1 LTTAGGRWHKYYMPS
16 SFSQLTD
23 READIMQILWSAG
36 PSTVADVQAALA
48 DKLAYTTV
56 LSLLRTL
63 EAKGHV
69 GHDVAGRG
77 HRYFAA
83 IPQHEA
89 QRSALRHLTAKLF
102 RGSTEALFTHIVAD
116 KDLTPEAARRLRT
129 LLSRHTG
136 EKS

>member
-1 LTTAGGRWHKYYMPS
+1 MS
-16 SFSQLTD
+16 SRISQLTD
-23 READIMQILWSAG
+23 READIMQILWSRG
-36 PSTVADVQAALA
+36 PSLVADVQAALA

-69 GHDVAGRG
+69 GHEVAGRG

-89 QRSALRHLTAKLF
+89 QRSALRHLTTKLF

-116 KDLTPEAARRLRT
+116 KDLTPEAARRLRN

>member
-1 LTTAGGRWHKYYMPS
+1 MS
-16 SFSQLTD
+16 SSISQLTD
-23 READIMQILWSAG
+23 READIMQILWSRG
-36 PSTVADVQAALA
+36 PCLVADVQAALT
-48 DKLAYTTV
+48 DELAYTTV

-69 GHDVAGRG
+69 GHELAGRG

-83 IPQHEA
+83 MPQHEV

-116 KDLTPEAARRLRT
+116 KDLTPEAARRLRN
-129 LLSRHTG
+129 LLSRHTK

>member
-1 LTTAGGRWHKYYMPS
+1 MS
-16 SFSQLTD
+16 SSISPLQLTD
-23 READIMQILWSAG
+23 READIMEILWSRG
-36 PSTVADVQAALA
+36 PSLVADVQAALD

-63 EAKGHV
+63 ETKGHV

-83 IPQHEA
+83 VKRQEA

-102 RGSTEALFTHIVAD
+102 RGSTEALFTHLVAD
-116 KDLTPEAARRLRT
+116 EALTPEAASRLRD
-129 LLSRHTG
+129 LLTRHTG

>member
-1 LTTAGGRWHKYYMPS
+1 MTS
-16 SFSQLTD
+16 SISELQLTD
-23 READIMQILWSAG
+23 READIMQVLWSRG
-36 PSTVADVQAALA
+36 PSLVADVQAALS

-69 GHDVAGRG
+69 GHEVAGRG

-116 KDLTPEAARRLRT
+116 NDLTPKAARRLRN
-129 LLSRHTG
+129 LLSRYTR
-136 EKS
+136 EKF

>member
-1 LTTAGGRWHKYYMPS
+1 MS
-16 SFSQLTD
+16 SSQAPLQLTD
-23 READIMQILWSAG
+23 READIMQVLWTRG
-36 PSTVADVQAALA
+36 PSLVADVQAALS
-48 DKLAYTTV
+48 DQLAYTTV

-83 IPQHEA
+83 VPQHEA
-89 QRSALRHLTAKLF
+89 QRSALRHLTDKLF
-102 RGSTEALFTHIVAD
+102 RGSTEALFTHLVDD
-116 KDLTPEAARRLRT
+116 KDLSPEAARRLRD
-129 LLSRHTG
+129 LLARHTG